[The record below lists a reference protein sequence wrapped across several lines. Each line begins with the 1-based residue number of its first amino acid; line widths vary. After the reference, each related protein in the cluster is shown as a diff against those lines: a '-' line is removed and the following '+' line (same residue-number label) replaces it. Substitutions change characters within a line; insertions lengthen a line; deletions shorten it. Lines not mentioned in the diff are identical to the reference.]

1 MPDRNGI
8 HADGLPDIGG
18 PQLVQFRYF
27 DHAGELKTIDIE
39 AFWSDGSI
47 TLKAPKVQP
56 AQQVEILLAPNKQ
69 DFLTPA
75 CIFNYVTDPKL
86 IAVTPSM
93 VPLSFAIEV
102 SVELTEKVG
111 FESCARLKFP
121 CGSEENASSHS
132 AITQCMPDEK
142 VPTIVNCK
150 LPLPSVH
157 EDIPRFISFLASYMS
172 RNIPLEIAI
181 DGQNFKPCGNL
192 LSPETDMQFY
202 SLPDVKN
209 ISPNGGPPDA
219 RAICTLSLYSEYVPI
234 ENRRSGRSGSKAREH
249 EIEVKFASMLLED
262 DIIVPARH

>member
-1 MPDRNGI
+1 
-8 HADGLPDIGG
+8 
-18 PQLVQFRYF
+18 
-27 DHAGELKTIDIE
+27 
-39 AFWSDGSI
+39 
-47 TLKAPKVQP
+47 
-56 AQQVEILLAPNKQ
+56 
-69 DFLTPA
+69 
-75 CIFNYVTDPKL
+75 
-86 IAVTPSM
+86 M
-93 VPLSFAIEV
+93 VPLSFATEV

-249 EIEVKFASMLLED
+249 EIEVKIASMLLED
-262 DIIVPARH
+262 DIIVPAVQQDDDIFELSCRLSTWPKEDMKPFEAHVWLSIRNRNFAPTGLRIHFIRSQPSTL